1 MWLAAAAIQSTV
13 SRSSWASDLAAFMQA
28 WLFAQPVVPMAPTL
42 VAQLD
47 DHGAGTVGVVGGP
60 LSQLLEQNYAIL
72 NQFKQNMEV
81 YKVNENT
88 ELLVRFRGQH
98 SDRPQP
104 DECHAGKSAHCPAF
118 QLSFDWWQWLD
129 LAQHMHFGALYR

>member
-1 MWLAAAAIQSTV
+1 MA
-13 SRSSWASDLAAFMQA
+13 
-28 WLFAQPVVPMAPTL
+28 FAQPVVPVAPPL

-47 DHGAGTVGVVGGP
+47 DHGAGTVGVVGGH

-88 ELLVRFRGQH
+88 ELLVRFRDNILTVLHQMNAMQVNLACKALRSLLQLH
-98 SDRPQP
+98 SPHYALQWCYP
-104 DECHAGKSAHCPAF
+104 SGHAWITCFCARHS
-118 QLSFDWWQWLD
+118 
-129 LAQHMHFGALYR
+129 

>member
-1 MWLAAAAIQSTV
+1 M
-13 SRSSWASDLAAFMQA
+13 AFA
-28 WLFAQPVVPMAPTL
+28 PPVVPMAPPL

-47 DHGAGTVGVVGGP
+47 DHGAVTVGVVGGP

-88 ELLVRFRGQH
+88 ELLVRFRDNILTVLNQMNAMQVSLCSALHHYVLVVLGDGVGQIRH
-98 SDRPQP
+98 STYIL
-104 DECHAGKSAHCPAF
+104 EAYIH
-118 QLSFDWWQWLD
+118 
-129 LAQHMHFGALYR
+129 